1 MNFSV
6 VLNSV
11 EHNPTDSLEN
21 APDLARTTASGHQDR
36 GSATAIPSLA
46 ENDYEKSDCQPR
58 TLNIDEERLLEN
70 PSFFDGIDYTNIVHT
85 KTRQGLIRPEWSIRD
100 AKLSKLYELQGHA
113 VEDAAG
119 SLGKST
125 RAYKF
130 FSDRQA
136 LSCDF
141 CPGRAFAVTVYQ
153 RHQSSHPSQHSTC
166 VYCNV
171 SFASWSGFKR
181 HTYCGWKKNV
191 VNVND
196 HGIIFFYCFQQLVRF
211 PTNILRRIIQ
221 KYQLQGDFVQVSLE
235 GLSNRDIIGFFIQQL
250 RRSIKERSNSV
261 EKLDELGETACHS
274 IHPDSRIIMK
284 NIFKTVRQLLVS
296 EGNNQSKYT
305 QLPLTLMMWDLE
317 ALRKCDAAQLRATAD
332 FTRPPNSEATLGRDL
347 EQQPSR
353 RKANQES
360 HRKRRHSIPLEN
372 TTPKHSSAFS
382 HRDTQLPDGT
392 SMLENQDFDGLGDLE
407 GGPHWPA
414 GEKPAKRRKRFAV
427 QLDAN
432 QFPSPGRDIEISA
445 SQSPVDGLNDAISTS
460 GEQYQPIPRF
470 STAVSPVDSGSNS
483 LAQASQAALAL
494 LDSALPSD
502 NTFGSKGNA
511 ERTHTAGP
519 SSTTD
524 SVLVERTQR
533 DNVCTPRPASEDMDT
548 ANSKQTT
555 AVQLLQIRSAKGGK
569 GDRLASIDNHSAQF
583 PTLPDPDQ
591 GRQSQLPVH
600 LPIESQALASHS
612 DNGVLVNADAS
623 PPSRSCQKKSHLP
636 AQIAQARQDLCDKN
650 RELGYA
656 QGVQKEREKEYKK
669 AQKVLDERWLAL
681 DKLQKAVHEAAGAVG
696 KIQEELA
703 DAQKAQEAKQDA
715 VDEANIWLKRV
726 SARYQRLTNR

>member
-1 MNFSV
+1 MNISSIIDSV
-6 VLNSV
+6 GQA
-11 EHNPTDSLEN
+11 PIDSLEN
-21 APDLARTTASGHQDR
+21 APDLPRTTASDIQ
-36 GSATAIPSLA
+36 S
-46 ENDYEKSDCQPR
+46 ENDSQPR
-58 TLNIDEERLLEN
+58 TLDMDEERLLAN

-171 SFASWSGFKR
+171 SFASWSGFKC
-181 HTYCGWKKNV
+181 HTDCGWKKNV

-196 HGIIFFYCFQQLVRF
+196 HGTIFFYCFQQLVRF
-211 PTNILRRIIQ
+211 PINILRRIVN

-250 RRSIKERSNSV
+250 RRSIKERSNSI

-274 IHPDSRIIMK
+274 IHPDSRIIME

-296 EGNNQSKYT
+296 EGNNQSMYT

-317 ALRKCDAAQLRATAD
+317 ALRGYKDIPVTQENLARGHKRC
-332 FTRPPNSEATLGRDL
+332 RPPEER
-347 EQQPSR
+347 QPKRLKWSCA
-353 RKANQES
+353 KPNAN
-360 HRKRRHSIPLEN
+360 
-372 TTPKHSSAFS
+372 
-382 HRDTQLPDGT
+382 
-392 SMLENQDFDGLGDLE
+392 
-407 GGPHWPA
+407 
-414 GEKPAKRRKRFAV
+414 
-427 QLDAN
+427 
-432 QFPSPGRDIEISA
+432 PSLLPGRDVETSL
-445 SQSPVDGLNDAISTS
+445 SQYPVNSLNGAISTS
-460 GEQYQPIPRF
+460 GERTLQQSTPLQHQHIPHF
-470 STAVSPVDSGSNS
+470 SMAVSSVDSGSNS
-483 LAQASQAALAL
+483 LAQASQAALTL

-511 ERTHTAGP
+511 ERAHAAGP

-524 SVLVERTQR
+524 SLIVERTQR
-533 DNVCTPRPASEDMDT
+533 DNVCTPRLMSEDMDT
-548 ANSKQTT
+548 ANYKQTT
-555 AVQLLQIRSAKGGK
+555 AVQLLQIHSAKSEN
-569 GDRLASIDNHSAQF
+569 GDRLAAIESHPAQL

-591 GRQSQLPVH
+591 GRQSIPISTPQQVAALSIGKMAKYEQCQLPLHISV
-600 LPIESQALASHS
+600 ESQSLASHS
-612 DNGVLVNADAS
+612 DNAVLVNADAS
-623 PPSRSCQKKSHLP
+623 PPSRSCQKKSHHS
-636 AQIAQARQDLCDKN
+636 AQIAQAQQDLCDKN

-656 QGVQKEREKEYKK
+656 QGVQKEREKQYKK
-669 AQKVLDERWLAL
+669 TMEVLEERWSAL
-681 DKLQKAVHEAAGAVG
+681 REAERAVHEAAGALG
-696 KIQEELA
+696 KNQKELVH
-703 DAQKAQEAKQDA
+703 AQEAQEMRQDA
-715 VDEANIWLKRV
+715 VDKANARLKRLWE
-726 SARYQRLTNR
+726 RY